1 MYDGNKLSILD
12 FERSLVGPIDYDFI
26 LGMCEY
32 YPWKWASASTDMI
45 TVESDYQGLMQMIL
59 ENYN

>member
-12 FERSLVGPIDYDFI
+12 FERILVGPIDYKFRI

-32 YPWKWASASTDMI
+32 YPWK
-45 TVESDYQGLMQMIL
+45 
-59 ENYN
+59 

>member
-1 MYDGNKLSILD
+1 
-12 FERSLVGPIDYDFI
+12 
-26 LGMCEY
+26 MCVY
-32 YPWKWASASTDMI
+32 YPWKRASASIDMI